1 MHRLQTALFFLS
13 SMLCFSSTSQVS
25 LDSLQEGL
33 LHWWDMTPALLE
45 PENAFLTDGEFVDGR
60 DGTPNGAVSFLGD
73 EYCYPNCWDE
83 NQETES
89 DGMWIPSDHIAAVHF
104 SLSLWVKPNRPITT
118 LIDEATSCG
127 GIASQSANNNWAL
140 FPNHG
145 GDDMLGVGVSVG
157 TNGIV
162 VGEHGSFHLTS
173 SLTHP
178 MAIEDYVHVVVV
190 YTNTTVTLYVNG
202 VFVETQGLTCPSTP
216 RFLTRLNDEGNIM
229 RLRFGAG
236 LFSYQFNGI
245 IDQFS
250 FWNRSLSE
258 TEAAFLFSLDDDVL
272 PLMDPC
278 IPMSQIGSFCG
289 DGTMWDDLSQTC
301 VVKTPSD
308 SNFDGCVQLNDLLDL
323 LSAYGICSEN

>member
-1 MHRLQTALFFLS
+1 
-13 SMLCFSSTSQVS
+13 
-25 LDSLQEGL
+25 
-33 LHWWDMTPALLE
+33 MTPALLE
-45 PENAFLTDGEFVDGR
+45 PENAFLTDGEFVHGR
-60 DGTPNGAVSFLGD
+60 DGTPNGAISFLGSASD
-73 EYCYPNCWDE
+73 YPNCWDE
-83 NQETES
+83 GQEN
-89 DGMWIPSDHIAAVHF
+89 GIYQMQVPSSHLAEINF
-104 SLSLWVKPNRPITT
+104 SLSMWVEPNRPITM
-118 LIDEATSCG
+118 LIEEASSCG
-127 GIASQSANNNWAL
+127 GIFWSANNNWAL

-145 GDDMLGVGVSVG
+145 GEDMLGVGVSVG

-162 VGEHGSFHLTS
+162 VGEHGADHLTN

-190 YTNTTVTLYVNG
+190 YTNTSVTLYVNG
-202 VFVETQGLTCPSTP
+202 VFVKTQGLTCPSTP
-216 RFLTRLNDEGNIM
+216 RFLTRLNDEGNIL

-250 FWNRSLSE
+250 FWNRSLSGS
-258 TEAAFLFSLDDDVL
+258 EAAFLFSLDDDAL

-278 IPMSQIGSFCG
+278 IPMSQIESFCG
-289 DGTMWDDLSQTC
+289 EGTMWDDLSQTC
-301 VVKTPSD
+301 IVKTPSD